1 MSTGKSPA
9 TPAATDLAFSAAR
22 PYGSVA
28 EPTYSGALSFL
39 RISPWA
45 CGSRPT
51 GLRPAHP

>member
-1 MSTGKSPA
+1 MSTEKSPA

-39 RISPWA
+39 QISPWA
-45 CGSRPT
+45 CECPPNV
-51 GLRPAHP
+51 LRSEHP